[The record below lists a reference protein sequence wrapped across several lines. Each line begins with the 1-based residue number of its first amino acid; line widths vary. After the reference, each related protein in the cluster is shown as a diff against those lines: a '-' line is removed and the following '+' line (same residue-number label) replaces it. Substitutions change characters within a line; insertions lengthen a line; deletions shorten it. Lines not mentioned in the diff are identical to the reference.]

1 MLNALKDVPGLPGPS
16 GSSVGT
22 PKKFVE
28 QYMMGEMRRE

>member
-1 MLNALKDVPGLPGPS
+1 MINALKDVPGLPE
-16 GSSVGT
+16 GT